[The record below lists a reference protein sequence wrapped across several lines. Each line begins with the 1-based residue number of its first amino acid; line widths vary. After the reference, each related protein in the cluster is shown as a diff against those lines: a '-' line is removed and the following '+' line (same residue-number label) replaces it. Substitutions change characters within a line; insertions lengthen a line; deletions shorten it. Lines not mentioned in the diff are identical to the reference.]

1 MKKEALLF
9 LRKSAL
15 IFVLLVLTGNITA
28 QQKSLNR
35 NDIDAKYKWNLKEV
49 YADWNDWNKALSDME
64 KKMDEIIKLKGT
76 LSKGANEFLK
86 VCKLQDELGILSGKI
101 SQYASF
107 SVDIDTK
114 NQEAAANLQK
124 VQISLAKYSTAVA
137 WISPEILSIPLET
150 LRKWIKET
158 PELKPYGFSVEDL
171 FRQQQHVLS
180 EDKEQLLSYFNRFSN
195 APYQSYSDL
204 STADIIFPKIKLSNG
219 DEIVATSGNYSRTLR
234 NNLNQADRK
243 AIFEAHYNT
252 YKQNENTYASLYNGI
267 CQRDWAFAQARN
279 YKSCLEANLA
289 VNNIPVAVYE
299 NLIKTAKANAA
310 PVQRYMKLRAKVLG
324 IKDYHH
330 YDGSLPLL
338 EFKKTYPYEEA
349 KSLVLPS
356 VAPLGKDYQA
366 RVDKALK
373 AGWIDVFENSG
384 KRPGAYSGG
393 VYSVHPFMLLNYNET
408 LNYVFTLAHEIG
420 HTIHT
425 MLADETQ
432 PFATS
437 GYTLFVAEVAST
449 FNERLLLDYML
460 EKSTDPRERA
470 ALIMQAIEN
479 INGTFYFQSQLAD
492 FELQVHQL
500 AEKGEPI
507 TAEVLNTVMRDL
519 YKSYDGDAV
528 VFDELFSTVWARIS
542 HFYTVPFYVYQYA
555 TCFASSAQIYDEI
568 KSLKGKEKEAAIERY
583 LNLLKSGGNDYPMEL
598 LKKAGVDLST
608 AKPYEAV
615 CRQFD
620 ELVTM
625 LEKEVDKMK

>member
-1 MKKEALLF
+1 MVKNTIHLVKL
-9 LRKSAL
+9 SAIIL
-15 IFVLLVLTGNITA
+15 ILIAVGQHTSA

-35 NDIDAKYKWNLKEV
+35 SDIDAQYKWNLKEIF
-49 YADWNDWNKALSDME
+49 ADWNAWEGALASME

-76 LSKGANEFLK
+76 LNKGPKEFLK
-86 VCKLQDELGILSGKI
+86 VFQLQDDLGILSNKI
-101 SQYASF
+101 SQYATF

-114 NQEAAANLQK
+114 NQEAAAKLQK
-124 VQISLAKYSTAVA
+124 VQISLSRYGTAVS
-137 WISPEILSIPLET
+137 WISPEMLKIPLAT
-150 LRKWIKET
+150 VQKWIAET
-158 PELKPYGFSVEDL
+158 PELKKYSFGINDL
-171 FRQQQHVLS
+171 YRQQAHVLS
-180 EDKEQLLSYFNRFSN
+180 EDKELLISYFNQFSN
-195 APYQSYSDL
+195 APYSSYSDL

-219 DEIVATSGNYSRTLR
+219 DEIVATTGNYSRTLR
-234 NNLNQADRK
+234 NNTNQADRR
-243 AIFEAHYNT
+243 AIWEAHYNT
-252 YKQNENTYASLYNGI
+252 YKQNENTYASLYNST
-267 CQRDWAFAQARN
+267 CQRDWAYAQARN

-289 VNNIPVAVYE
+289 VNNIPVSVYE
-299 NLIKTAKANAA
+299 NLINTAKANAG

-330 YDGSLPLL
+330 YDGALPLL
-338 EFKKTYPYEEA
+338 EFNKTYPYEEA

-366 RVDKALK
+366 RVEKALK
-373 AGWIDVFENSG
+373 AGWIDVFENTG
-384 KRPGAYSGG
+384 KRTGAYSGG
-393 VYSVHPFMLLNYNET
+393 IYGIHPFMLLNYNET
-408 LNYVFTLAHEIG
+408 MNYVFTLAHEIG
-420 HTIHT
+420 HTIHS

-432 PFATS
+432 PYTTS
-437 GYTLFVAEVAST
+437 NYTLFVAEVAST

-460 EKSTDPRERA
+460 EKSTDPKERA

-492 FELQVHQL
+492 FELQVHKLVEQ
-500 AEKGEPI
+500 GQPI
-507 TAEVLNTVMRDL
+507 TAEVLNNVMRDL
-519 YKSYDGDAV
+519 YKAYDGDAV

-583 LNLLKSGGNDYPMEL
+583 LTLLKSGGNDYPMEQ

-608 AKPYEAV
+608 PKPYQAV
-615 CRQFD
+615 CKQFD